1 MTSIN
6 FGNYFSDTCC
16 KKIATRFYFCLKITN
31 MDKRREN
38 TISKIKQTYINMVV
52 NKEAI
57 NVRALVRK
65 ANINKSTFY
74 RYYTY
79 IEELEDELI
88 TQLAEKIY
96 IKSHNGGYDNFVEN
110 YFYVYEQVLTPEEK
124 TLFRKHPHKITDSLV
139 RIALSHFK
147 DEYPDP
153 NKQLILYIIATG
165 CIALFLNNNYTREER
180 RSAIISVGKSFK
192 RFLDEK

>member
-1 MTSIN
+1 
-6 FGNYFSDTCC
+6 
-16 KKIATRFYFCLKITN
+16 
-31 MDKRREN
+31 MDKRREA

-88 TQLAEKIY
+88 IQLAEKIY
-96 IKSHNGGYDNFVEN
+96 TESRNGGRENFVEN

-124 TLFRKHPHKITDSLV
+124 ALFRKHPHKITDSLV

-147 DEYPDP
+147 AEHPDP
-153 NKQLILYIIATG
+153 NQQLILYIIATG
-165 CIALFLNNNYTREER
+165 CIALFLNNNFTREER
-180 RSAIISVGKSFK
+180 KNAIISVGKSFK

>member
-1 MTSIN
+1 
-6 FGNYFSDTCC
+6 
-16 KKIATRFYFCLKITN
+16 

-38 TISKIKQTYINMVV
+38 TINKIKQTYINMVV

-96 IKSHNGGYDNFVEN
+96 IESTNGGHDNFVKN
-110 YFYVYEQVLTPEEK
+110 YYYVYEQVLTPEEK
-124 TLFRKHPHKITDSLV
+124 ALFRKHPHKITDSLV
-139 RIALSHFK
+139 QIALSHFK
-147 DEYPDP
+147 KKYPDL
-153 NKQLILYIIATG
+153 NQQLILYIIATG

-180 RSAIISVGKSFK
+180 RNATISVGKSFK